1 MHLLRNFS
9 AILATTLAV
18 LTASAAWGQLRNSQ
32 LSYSTYVGVPSN
44 YSGPIC
50 IRLGQWDGNASVL
63 LETQKFYSETTIRNA
78 TRYMNQALLLN
89 VNNSTGSTITVYSDR
104 PVSPDLT
111 TGLCQASTSS
121 TKINS
126 MNWRRR

>member
-1 MHLLRNFS
+1 MRPIRNLS
-9 AILATTLAV
+9 AILATTLTL
-18 LTASAAWGQLRNSQ
+18 LTASAAWGQSRNPE
-32 LSYSTYVGVPSN
+32 LSYSAYVGVPFN

-50 IRLGQWDGNASVL
+50 IRLGRWDGNATVL
-63 LETQKFYSETTIRNA
+63 LETQKFYSATTIRNA
-78 TRYMNQALLLN
+78 TRYMDQALLLN
-89 VNNSTGSTITVYSDR
+89 VNSSTGNTITVSSDR

-111 TGLCQASTSS
+111 KGLCQASTSS

>member
-1 MHLLRNFS
+1 MRPLRNFS
-9 AILATTLAV
+9 AVLATTLAL
-18 LTASAAWGQLRNSQ
+18 LTASAAWGQSRNPE
-32 LSYSTYVGVPSN
+32 LSYSTSVSVPFN

-63 LETQKFYSETTIRNA
+63 LETQKFYSETKIRNA

-89 VNNSTGSTITVYSDR
+89 VNTSTGSMITVHSDR
-104 PVSPDLT
+104 LLSPDLSK
-111 TGLCQASTSS
+111 GLCQAASSS